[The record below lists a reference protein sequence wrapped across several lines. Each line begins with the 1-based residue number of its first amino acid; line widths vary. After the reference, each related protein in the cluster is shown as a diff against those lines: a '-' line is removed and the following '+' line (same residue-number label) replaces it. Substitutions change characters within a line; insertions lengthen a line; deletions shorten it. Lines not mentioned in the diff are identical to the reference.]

1 MHQMLPSPVWSTLD
15 PFQTCLHIIFKSQQP
30 CSARRFKKKKTITVP
45 FYITESSV

>member
-30 CSARRFKKKKTITVP
+30 CSARRFLKKMTITVP